1 MTQTVLPPFDFEAAF
16 RDGDPYPAYAR
27 YRAQEPVHLIPEAPS
42 APGSGAQVILFRHAE
57 CMKALRDN
65 RLGRE
70 YAREREDGEPLAR
83 QTSGAFG
90 TMASMFMLFRDPP
103 VHTRLRGVANMAFT
117 PRQVERMRPPIEVMA
132 SDLASELRASGEDR
146 VELISQFAFPLPM
159 LVIAGML
166 GIPQEDFRQFRRVAG
181 DIAAAIDVPL
191 EGLQDFIARVDES
204 TSELIAYLR
213 QLVRQRRL
221 ESRDDLLTQLI
232 HAEADEGK
240 LNEDEL
246 IATCILL
253 IVAGHET
260 TVNLI
265 GNGVLALLRH
275 PDQWQAMVADPTL
288 ARNGTEELLRY
299 DAPVQFTGRV
309 VKEDVEIAGRQVPA
323 GSWANF
329 MLGSAN
335 RDELVFADPDRL
347 DIRRDVGRTMS
358 FGMGIHFC
366 LGAPLARME
375 GEIAFAT
382 LAREFP
388 MLSLVTDTPPWR
400 PGAVFHGL
408 QELPLYLA

>member
-1 MTQTVLPPFDFEAAF
+1 MTQTALPPFDFETAY
-16 RDGDPYPAYAR
+16 RDGNPYPAYAR
-27 YRAQEPVHLIPEAPS
+27 YRTHEPVHVVEHERETGDPVRE
-42 APGSGAQVILFRHAE
+42 VFLFRHAD
-57 CMKALRDN
+57 CIAWLRDN

-70 YAREREDGEPLAR
+70 HGGSNGVDAVQRSPGVFGE
-83 QTSGAFG
+83 
-90 TMASMFMLFRDPP
+90 MAGMFMLFRDPP

-117 PRQVERMRPPIEVMA
+117 PRQVERMRPQIEA
-132 SDLASELRASGEDR
+132 TARDLANDLRATGDG
-146 VELISQFAFPLPM
+146 VDLIGRFAFPLPM
-159 LVIAGML
+159 MVIAGML
-166 GIPQEDFRQFRRVAG
+166 GIPKEDFRQFRRVAG

-204 TSELIAYLR
+204 TTDLIAYLR
-213 QLVRQRRL
+213 QLIARRRRPDP
-221 ESRDDLLTQLI
+221 RDDLLSQLI

-240 LNEDEL
+240 LSEDEL
-246 IATCILL
+246 VATIILL

-265 GNGVLALLRH
+265 GNGTLALLRN
-275 PDQWQAMVADPTL
+275 PGQWRGLVREPGL
-288 ARNGTEELLRY
+288 ARNAAEELLRF

-309 VKEDVEIAGRQVPA
+309 AKEAVEIGGHTIQP
-323 GSWANF
+323 GSWVNF

-335 RDELVFADPDRL
+335 RDELAFAEPDRL
-347 DIRRDVGRTMS
+347 DIRRDVGRVMS

-382 LAREFP
+382 LTREFP
-388 MLSLVTDTPPWR
+388 NLSLATDTPPWR

-408 QELPLYLA
+408 QELPLRLG